1 MLTKTNQYT
10 PQDLKILIG
19 LLKKASQKLD
29 KVEEE
34 NDKLFKFRSQII
46 WKVLGDVKKPHDA
59 VDDEKIFQALDNIKK
74 SGGGNGPTIEEVD

>member
-1 MLTKTNQYT
+1 MLRQRVLDKWI
-10 PQDLKILIG
+10 DLKVLV
-19 LLKKASQKLD
+19 KLD
-29 KVEEE
+29 RQMLS
-34 NDKLFKFRSQII
+34 DKSSKFRSQII